1 MPSTIVLSNIDVYL
15 EDSRSPSAGGYIPPL
30 VLAPQFGFVPQRLN
44 RGFPEIRDVSD
55 KRPSQNGTFD
65 FTEFFGAR
73 AITLEVSVATELQD
87 NPSITDEIL
96 EDSLR
101 KWMLP
106 NVRAYLYVKPKDE
119 ILYRRALVRPANV
132 GSQLNFVTNAGFR
145 TVSMSWRGVDG
156 VFEDAALSTNNLEV
170 SSTTEAG
177 RTYDQTYDKTY
188 AASSVIGAKII
199 RNEGNAPSFPVISV
213 YGACTQ
219 PRIENITTGKKLEF
233 LAAYTVN
240 SGEYLVID
248 FAEGTVYLNGDST
261 NSRYDKIDFAG
272 GISEWWDLQPGDNFL
287 RFYPLSSSPP
297 STALIE
303 WRSKFI

>member
-1 MPSTIVLSNIDVYL
+1 MTSAITLSNIDIYL
-15 EDSRSPSAGGYIPPL
+15 EDSRSSSAVGYIPPL
-30 VLAPQFGFVPQRLN
+30 FLTPQFGYVPQRLN
-44 RGFPEIRDVSD
+44 RGFPEIRDISD

-73 AITLEVSVATELQD
+73 AITFEVSLATELQD
-87 NPSITDEIL
+87 IPSITDEIL
-96 EDSLR
+96 EDNLR

-106 NVRAYLYVKPKDE
+106 NVRAYLYVKPKGE
-119 ILYRRALVRPANV
+119 TLYRRALVRPANV

-156 VFEDAALSTNNLEV
+156 VFEDAELSSTNLEV
-170 SSTTEAG
+170 SSAVEAG
-177 RTYDQTYDKTY
+177 RTYDQAYDKTY
-188 AASSVIGAKII
+188 AASSVIGAKIV
-199 RNEGNAPSFPVISV
+199 RNAGNAPSFPVVYV

-219 PRIENITTGKKLEF
+219 PRIENVTTGKKLEF
-233 LAAYTVN
+233 LAAYTIN
-240 SGEYLVID
+240 AGEYLVID

-272 GISEWWDLQPGDNFL
+272 GISDWWDLQPGDNLL

-297 STALIE
+297 STARIE